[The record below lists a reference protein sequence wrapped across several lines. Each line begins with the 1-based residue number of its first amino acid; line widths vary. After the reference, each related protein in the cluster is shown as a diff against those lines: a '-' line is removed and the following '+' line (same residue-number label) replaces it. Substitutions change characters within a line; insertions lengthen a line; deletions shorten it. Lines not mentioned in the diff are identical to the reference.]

1 MRFPIALI
9 GGLVSAFALFL
20 LMNALIA
27 GRGGVGDSVETGQLV
42 DFVRIKPDDLV
53 QQKQRRVPKKPPPPK
68 KRPPPPKMTVSK
80 TDKPPPQNLNIVTPN
95 ISVPVSTGSGPYIG
109 GFSAGQAA
117 AEGDVIPI
125 VRIEPQFPREA
136 LINGIEGWVKVRFT
150 INPDGSVANPTVVES
165 EPRRLFNR
173 NAIRAILRWKF
184 KPRIVDGVAVA
195 REAEQVIEFK
205 LDQT

>member
-1 MRFPIALI
+1 MRFPVALV
-9 GGLVSAFALFL
+9 GGIFAAFGLFL
-20 LMNALIA
+20 LMHALIA
-27 GRGGVGDSVETGQLV
+27 GGGGPNEQLETGQLV

-80 TDKPPPQNLNIVTPN
+80 TDKPPPQNLNIITPN

-117 AEGDVIPI
+117 AEGDVLPI

-136 LINGIEGWVKVRFT
+136 LLNGIEGWVKVRFT
-150 INPDGSVANPTVVES
+150 IEADGTVSGPTVVEA

-173 NAIRAILRWKF
+173 NALRAILRWKF

-205 LDQT
+205 MEQ